1 MCVRLAGYALDIRHP
16 RVHVPAFADSYL
28 PVVTVSLKAGLYTY
42 KALADTHQWISRPVE
57 WDEIKREAGFSSKSL
72 ARIQFGEALLEAI
85 SARAVTDR
93 DLLIEAADRLLSY
106 QQDNGSWQIDLP
118 AEGGWPVTDG
128 CVLATYM
135 ARRVSADAGRFRS
148 AIDRADRWLT
158 DQEPSIMMDAATLIL
173 ALNDRASGEAERRVE
188 ASLRLLLDGQSSDGG
203 WGPYPNSPSEV
214 FDTAISI
221 LALHTRRGRPNVNAA
236 IERGRRFLIDTQQ
249 ADGSWPGTT
258 RPAGAPSDAQHI
270 STTGWAAIALM
281 KTANKAATCDSAR
294 RARCARQAVKT
305 STSRSSHSH

>member
-1 MCVRLAGYALDIRHP
+1 MFVIFTVVLAAIFPAAQAEDRAMAYLAREVPRWFSENGCFSGHNNGDAARALYIARQTGIA
-16 RVHVPAFADSYL
+16 VPNE
-28 PVVTVSLKAGLYTY
+28 
-42 KALADTHQWISRPVE
+42 ALADTHQWISRPVE

-118 AEGGWPVTDG
+118 AEGGSPVTDG
-128 CVLATYM
+128 FVLATYM
-135 ARRVSADAGRFRS
+135 ARRVLSADAGRFRS

-173 ALNDRASGEAERRVE
+173 ALHDRVSSEAERRVE

-203 WGPYPNSPSEV
+203 WGPYPHSPAEV

-236 IERGRRFLIDTQQ
+236 IEREGVV
-249 ADGSWPGTT
+249 S
-258 RPAGAPSDAQHI
+258 
-270 STTGWAAIALM
+270 
-281 KTANKAATCDSAR
+281 
-294 RARCARQAVKT
+294 
-305 STSRSSHSH
+305 